1 LKKGRNE
8 GFFILISELRVQIQ
22 ETGGCLRL

>member
-8 GFFILISELRVQIQ
+8 GFFILISELRVQYKK
-22 ETGGCLRL
+22 LVVV